1 MEDQKKIKKDD
12 EKMDNRIKKELLSL
26 VKIFVVCLV
35 SVYLITNFIAKP
47 IRIEGE
53 SMYPTLQD
61 EEIGLTNVFAAKFQK
76 LKRFDVVIVNIQ
88 DRDEYWVKRIIG
100 MPGDTISAEDDQ
112 VMVNG
117 KPIKE
122 PYLNK
127 KYVKGMRKNL
137 GVFTEDFQPVK
148 LGKGEFFLMG
158 DNRPRS
164 IDSRYYGPFKK
175 DQIIGRSVTILY
187 PFDKMKIV
195 KNDF

>member
-26 VKIFVVCLV
+26 VKIFVVCLI

-61 EEIGLTNVFAAKFQK
+61 EELGLTNVFAAKFQK
-76 LKRFDVVIVNIQ
+76 LKRFDVVIVNIP

-100 MPGDTISAEDDQ
+100 MPGDTVSAEDDQ

-127 KYVKGMRKNL
+127 KYVKGMRNNL